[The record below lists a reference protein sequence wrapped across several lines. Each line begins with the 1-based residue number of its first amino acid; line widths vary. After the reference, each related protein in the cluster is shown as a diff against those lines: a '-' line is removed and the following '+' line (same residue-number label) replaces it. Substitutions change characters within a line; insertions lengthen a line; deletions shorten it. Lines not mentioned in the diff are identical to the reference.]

1 MSKPQINYP
10 CEWSYTIIGAEE
22 RSLREAADQALSGKA
37 FSIALSKK
45 SKGGKYVSMNITT
58 QVASEEERNGI
69 FKKLC
74 GQTAVKIVI

>member
-1 MSKPQINYP
+1 MSKPQIKYP
-10 CEWSYTIIGAEE
+10 CEWSYTIIGVEE
-22 RSLREAADQALSGKA
+22 RGLREAANQALSGKV

-58 QVASEEERNGI
+58 HVASEEERNGI

-74 GQTAVKIVI
+74 GQTSIKIVI